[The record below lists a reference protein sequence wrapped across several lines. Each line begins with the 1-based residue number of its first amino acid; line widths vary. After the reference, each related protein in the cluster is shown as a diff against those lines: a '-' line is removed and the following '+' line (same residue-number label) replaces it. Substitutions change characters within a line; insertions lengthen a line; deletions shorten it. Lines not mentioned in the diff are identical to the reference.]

1 MPARCLCGLA
11 EGEPIVVRNG
21 EPRGNCRAVADS
33 DTVTR
38 DNHHAYRNV
47 LAATVR
53 ATRHHRALRTEQHG
67 VRLAGVNQRYRT
79 G

>member
-1 MPARCLCGLA
+1 MPARCLCGFA
-11 EGEPIVVRNG
+11 EAEPIAVRNR
-21 EPRGNCRAVADS
+21 EPGSNCRAVADRYI
-33 DTVTR
+33 VTH
-38 DNHHAYRNV
+38 DNHDAYRNV

-67 VRLAGVNQRYRT
+67 VRLAGFKQRYRT